1 MALRTFQKFPFS
13 FLGLRYCIVT
23 LVQLFIL
30 FYPHQD
36 EDTTNDVTTNNHQ
49 MVHQQQEDEEFG
61 ITSIAIS
68 DSPDCA
74 IRAVLLDLNP
84 YGRVPKM
91 ETLLGYIDIWSLIKI
106 NQFHAF
112 FRIGLSEASTFSYSK
127 RYECTEHSVEISRF
141 FCHSDF
147 T

>member
-1 MALRTFQKFPFS
+1 
-13 FLGLRYCIVT
+13 
-23 LVQLFIL
+23 
-30 FYPHQD
+30 
-36 EDTTNDVTTNNHQ
+36 
-49 MVHQQQEDEEFG
+49 MVHHQPEDEEFG

-112 FRIGLSEASTFSYSK
+112 FRIGLSEASIFSYSK
-127 RYECTEHSVEISRF
+127 RYECTSYVVVVV
-141 FCHSDF
+141 
-147 T
+147 

>member
-1 MALRTFQKFPFS
+1 
-13 FLGLRYCIVT
+13 
-23 LVQLFIL
+23 
-30 FYPHQD
+30 
-36 EDTTNDVTTNNHQ
+36 

-112 FRIGLSEASTFSYSK
+112 FRIGLSEASIFSYSK
-127 RYECTEHSVEISRF
+127 RYECTSYVVVVV
-141 FCHSDF
+141 
-147 T
+147 